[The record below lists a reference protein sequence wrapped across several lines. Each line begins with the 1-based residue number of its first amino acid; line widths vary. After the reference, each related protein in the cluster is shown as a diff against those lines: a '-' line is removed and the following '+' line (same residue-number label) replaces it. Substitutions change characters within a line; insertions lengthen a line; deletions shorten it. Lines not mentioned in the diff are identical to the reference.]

1 MQIRK
6 VFMTTATFYVILLL
20 AVVIYGTA
28 AFNDLYTPPSEA
40 VRSLLPSDSPV
51 NEGYHNFVRFCGI
64 CLALYLAIWLAA
76 FLLWRK
82 SYWSVL
88 PFVLSGVVLTFI
100 ALSFLPWVYF
110 PYDQYAVPALWF
122 MAAVP
127 MIVVATALSLLG
139 IYLLNRKKVVA

>member
-1 MQIRK
+1 MIS
-6 VFMTTATFYVILLL
+6 
-20 AVVIYGTA
+20 
-28 AFNDLYTPPSEA
+28 TPPSEA
-40 VRSLLPSDSPV
+40 VRSLLPSDSLV
-51 NEGYHNFVRFCGI
+51 NEGYHNFVRFSGI

-110 PYDQYAVPALWF
+110 PYDQYAVPALWL

-127 MIVVATALSLLG
+127 MIVVATFASLF
-139 IYLLNRKKVVA
+139 LNKYKSLFL